1 MIRLMTANFMRLFKS
16 RAFWVCVMI
25 SPALEILALIF
36 NLLWSVPFRRTQ
48 VPLEPSLFENT
59 PNLVLLLAVFAGLF
73 LGTEYSD
80 GGLRNKLIVGH
91 SRAAVWL
98 SGLLTCFAAGLMI
111 FAVQFSTDLALGL
124 AREYRR
130 TVPTE
135 EVISRVLICI
145 GAIAALSAIFT
156 LLGTLVSGKST
167 CVTAAI
173 CLALA
178 MAIGSSMILTE
189 LAEPEY
195 LTPMTITYPDE
206 IGENSE
212 PRVETVTE
220 KNPGYVGGTLRQTLE
235 TLSDLLPTGQLFQ
248 MGSSAV
254 TFAENGEPT
263 GRDTGSFTERAA
275 PMIGYSLGLVF
286 LATVGGMRVFRKKNI
301 R

>member
-1 MIRLMTANFMRLFKS
+1 MSGLMKANLIRLFKS

-25 SPALEILALIF
+25 SPVLEILALIF
-36 NLLWSVPFRRTQ
+36 NLLWNVPFRRTQ

-59 PNLVLLLAVFAGLF
+59 ANIVLLLAVFAGLF

-91 SRAAVWL
+91 SRAAVCL
-98 SGLLTCFAAGLMI
+98 SDLLTCFTAGLMI

-124 AREYRR
+124 ARGYCR

-135 EVISRVLICI
+135 EVVSRVLICI

-156 LLGTLVSGKST
+156 LLGTLVSGKSI
-167 CVTAAI
+167 CVTATI

-178 MAIGSSMILTE
+178 LAIGSSMILIE

-195 LTPMTITYPDE
+195 LTPMRVTYPDE
-206 IGENSE
+206 IGENGE

-220 KNPGYVGGTLRQTLE
+220 KNPDYIGGTLRQTFE
-235 TLSDLLPTGQLFQ
+235 TLSDLLPTGQLFR
-248 MGSSAV
+248 MGSSSL
-254 TFAENGEPT
+254 TFAEDGEPI
-263 GRDTGSFTERAA
+263 GRDVGSFTERAA
-275 PMIGYSLGLVF
+275 PMIGYSLGIVF
-286 LATVGGMRVFRKKNI
+286 LATVGGMCVFRKKNI